1 MSHLLDDDDDDL
13 HGHQNHRELTLSTGS
28 VLGIFF
34 GLVLLCA
41 MFFAFGYNMG
51 HRSSPP
57 PVVAASDTSDT
68 PSTAANFSSFK
79 PASGQPAQPAAH
91 SPAANPPVSTP
102 ASVTNESDDDN
113 TDSAPAASTPHPSVK
128 TAPVV
133 ATPAPKPVSTPEP
146 APPAS
151 HPTPAPPPMPATSAT
166 GAFVVQVAAVS
177 HQEDANLLVGALQ
190 RKGYAVAA
198 RSVPQDKLIHI
209 QVGPFNTHKDAD
221 TMRQRLLSD
230 GYNAIIK

>member
-13 HGHQNHRELTLSTGS
+13 HGRQNHRELTLSTGS
-28 VLGIFF
+28 ILGIFF

-51 HRSSPP
+51 HRSAPP

-79 PASGQPAQPAAH
+79 PPAGSAATH
-91 SPAANPPVSTP
+91 APVANHPVSVPVSAPT
-102 ASVTNESDDDN
+102 ESDDS
-113 TDSAPAASTPHPSVK
+113 TDSAPAVS
-128 TAPVV
+128 
-133 ATPAPKPVSTPEP
+133 TPAPAVVKTTPVAPAPVLKPVAAPEP
-146 APPAS
+146 APATN
-151 HPTPAPPPMPATSAT
+151 HPTPPPPNPPASAT
-166 GAFVVQVAAVS
+166 GTIVVQIAAVS

-198 RSVPQDKLIHI
+198 RSVAQDRLIHI
-209 QVGPFNTHKDAD
+209 QVGPFNNRKDAD
-221 TMRQRLLSD
+221 AMRQRLLSD